1 MLPSSLAPLR
11 TEQSAGS
18 GTREDRGILSMLSSP
33 FAMQGEGADATKQTD
48 PVLSTM
54 NEEDD
59 MIGEDE
65 SERLQRG
72 RERNREHA
80 RRTRLRKKAQL
91 QELQGTYRAKLAE
104 RTQLQQQLQERR
116 IASILLGLS
125 SSTPAL
131 APLGDSSES
140 LGEIREPPPTVSA
153 LEEADALFSS
163 APPMPMSK
171 RKRGFPAVAPSSSI
185 ATIHIHGLAI
195 PSKSHINWKTG
206 MYADEMGRPKQMTP
220 QQLEAL
226 RYVRIIA
233 FYSRYILMY
242 VHLLTHSSNF
252 IVVQTRTQSHA
263 CQNDTGSQEVLRRH
277 HGESH

>member
-1 MLPSSLAPLR
+1 MLNSTPAPLR

-18 GTREDRGILSMLSSP
+18 GTREDRGLLPLPSSSLTKSEGP
-33 FAMQGEGADATKQTD
+33 QDIHSVAM
-48 PVLSTM
+48 TM
-54 NEEDD
+54 DGDEDLNA
-59 MIGEDE
+59 EDE

-131 APLGDSSES
+131 EPLGDASAS
-140 LGEIREPPPTVSA
+140 LGKIREAPASA
-153 LEEADALFSS
+153 LEEEDALLAS
-163 APPMPMSK
+163 APPMPMSR
-171 RKRGFPAVAPSSSI
+171 RKRGFPEVAPSSLNV
-185 ATIHIHGLAI
+185 TIHIQGLAI

-226 RYVRIIA
+226 RYVRIVLAFCIA
-233 FYSRYILMY
+233 
-242 VHLLTHSSNF
+242 
-252 IVVQTRTQSHA
+252 
-263 CQNDTGSQEVLRRH
+263 
-277 HGESH
+277 